1 MTSGHLSPDHD
12 DMSPMAGAA
21 IPGWMADALR
31 APVASRPE
39 ARARIMAQVRS
50 LPGPRR
56 LSTPLVQHASRWR
69 RRGSLTG
76 LGGALFTAM
85 LTIAVGVHQGDRHA
99 LAQRVHPI
107 ALVVGDSAVP
117 VRGADS
123 LAAILSGRLLDTMQ
137 VVEYLVRGDDVRH
150 VQVRHA
156 VRSGQA
162 REVRVVPFEPAQLTR
177 VSDTEWRVRAL
188 LPRDA
193 VAVSFSVNDLTLDPV
208 PVRTEG
214 AAL

>member
-1 MTSGHLSPDHD
+1 MTSGHFSSDHD
-12 DMSPMAGAA
+12 DVTGRPL
-21 IPGWMADALR
+21 PGWMGEALR

-39 ARARIMAQVRS
+39 ARARIMQQVRA
-50 LPGPRR
+50 LPAPRR
-56 LSTPLVQHASRWR
+56 LSVPLVQRTARWR

-76 LGGALFTAM
+76 LGSAM
-85 LTIAVGVHQGDRHA
+85 LTALLTVAVGVRQTDRQA
-99 LAQRVHPI
+99 LAERLQPAVV
-107 ALVVGDSAVP
+107 VVGDSAVP

-123 LAAILSGRLLDTMQ
+123 LVAIMSGRLLDTMK
-137 VVEYLVRGDDVRH
+137 VVEYVVHGANVYRA
-150 VQVRHA
+150 QVRHA
-156 VRSGQA
+156 VRDERATGT
-162 REVRVVPFEPAQLTR
+162 RVVPFAPAQLTR

-208 PVRTEG
+208 PVRAED